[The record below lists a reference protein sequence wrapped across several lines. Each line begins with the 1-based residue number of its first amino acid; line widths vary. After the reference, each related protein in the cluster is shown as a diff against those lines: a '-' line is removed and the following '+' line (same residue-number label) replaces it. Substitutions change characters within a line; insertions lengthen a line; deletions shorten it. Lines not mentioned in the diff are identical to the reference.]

1 MSKEDVRKMTGMFAA
16 MFSHTGHISREE
28 AKEISGLDA
37 ETFEEVHSK
46 ASNIIERF
54 EQHEEKRVDKLMDH
68 FGEEVEEYMKD
79 FDWRFFA

>member
-37 ETFEEVHSK
+37 ETFEEVHFK
-46 ASNIIERF
+46 ASNIIQRF
-54 EQHEEKRVDKLMDH
+54 EQHEERRVDMLMDH
-68 FGEEVEEYMKD
+68 FGEEVEK
-79 FDWRFFA
+79 